1 MCIINISI
9 VNYKISII
17 YKEQF
22 MKKKSKGFLRKTV
35 IFLVMFIK
43 KIGDDDIFALGAQ
56 LAYYMVLS
64 FIPFL
69 MFLMTLV
76 GFSHLNSDA
85 VLNLLSNVMPTEAFN
100 LIQSTVIEIV
110 DREQTGL
117 LWISIALAIWVSSSG
132 FKAVIKG
139 LNKAYGVKE
148 NRSYIKLK
156 LISMIYTILLALIVI
171 ATLFLFVFGD
181 VIGDFFMKVLEH
193 PEFIYYIWNM
203 LRYVVVILIM
213 ILFFMFLYN
222 ATPCVRLGWLEV
234 IPGAVIT
241 TLGWISISYIFAY
254 YVNNFSNYSRLY
266 GSLGA
271 VFMFMTWMFIT
282 SMILILGGEIN
293 AVLAE
298 KNRLKD
304 L

>member
-1 MCIINISI
+1 
-9 VNYKISII
+9 
-17 YKEQF
+17 

-100 LIQSTVIEIV
+100 LIESTVIEIV

-148 NRSYIKLK
+148 TRSYIKLK

-193 PEFIYYIWNM
+193 PEFIYYIWNI

>member
-1 MCIINISI
+1 M
-9 VNYKISII
+9 
-17 YKEQF
+17 E
-22 MKKKSKGFLRKTV
+22 KKSKGFLRKTV

-148 NRSYIKLK
+148 TRSYIKLK

>member
-1 MCIINISI
+1 M
-9 VNYKISII
+9 
-17 YKEQF
+17 KE
-22 MKKKSKGFLRKTV
+22 KSKCFLRKTV

-85 VLNLLSNVMPTEAFN
+85 VLHLLSNVMPTEAFN

-110 DREQTGL
+110 DGEQTGL

-139 LNKAYGVKE
+139 LNKAYEVKE
-148 NRSYIKLK
+148 TRSYIKLK
-156 LISMIYTILLALIVI
+156 LISMVYTILLALIII

-181 VIGDFFMKVLEH
+181 VIGNFFIKVLDH
-193 PEFIYYIWNM
+193 PEFIYYVWNM
-203 LRYVVVILIM
+203 IRYVLVILIM

-241 TLGWISISYIFAY
+241 TLVWISISYIFAY

>member
-1 MCIINISI
+1 
-9 VNYKISII
+9 
-17 YKEQF
+17 

-76 GFSHLNSDA
+76 GFSHLNSDV

-148 NRSYIKLK
+148 TRSYIKLK

-193 PEFIYYIWNM
+193 PEFIYYIWNI

>member
-1 MCIINISI
+1 
-9 VNYKISII
+9 
-17 YKEQF
+17 

-148 NRSYIKLK
+148 TRSYIKLK

-213 ILFFMFLYN
+213 ILFFIFLYN

>member
-17 YKEQF
+17 YKEPF
-22 MKKKSKGFLRKTV
+22 IKKKSKGFLRKTV

-148 NRSYIKLK
+148 TRSYIKLK

-193 PEFIYYIWNM
+193 PEFIYYIWNI

>member
-1 MCIINISI
+1 
-9 VNYKISII
+9 
-17 YKEQF
+17 

-100 LIQSTVIEIV
+100 LIESTVIEIV

-148 NRSYIKLK
+148 TRSYIKLK

>member
-1 MCIINISI
+1 
-9 VNYKISII
+9 
-17 YKEQF
+17 

-148 NRSYIKLK
+148 TRSYIKLK

-181 VIGDFFMKVLEH
+181 VIGDFFMKVLDH

>member
-1 MCIINISI
+1 
-9 VNYKISII
+9 
-17 YKEQF
+17 

-148 NRSYIKLK
+148 TRSYIKLK

-181 VIGDFFMKVLEH
+181 VIGDFFIKVLEH

-293 AVLAE
+293 AVLTE

>member
-85 VLNLLSNVMPTEAFN
+85 VLNLFSNVMPTEAFN

-148 NRSYIKLK
+148 TRSYIKLK

>member
-1 MCIINISI
+1 
-9 VNYKISII
+9 
-17 YKEQF
+17 

-76 GFSHLNSDA
+76 GFSHLNSDV

-148 NRSYIKLK
+148 TRSYIKLK

>member
-1 MCIINISI
+1 
-9 VNYKISII
+9 
-17 YKEQF
+17 

-148 NRSYIKLK
+148 TRSYIKLK

-181 VIGDFFMKVLEH
+181 VIGDFFMKVLER
-193 PEFIYYIWNM
+193 PEFIYYIWNI

>member
-1 MCIINISI
+1 
-9 VNYKISII
+9 
-17 YKEQF
+17 

-69 MFLMTLV
+69 MFLMNLV
-76 GFSHLNSDA
+76 GFSHLNSDTI
-85 VLNLLSNVMPTEAFN
+85 LNLLSNVMPTEAFN

-110 DREQTGL
+110 DKEQTGL

-148 NRSYIKLK
+148 TRSYIKLK

-171 ATLFLFVFGD
+171 ATLLLFVFGD
-181 VIGDFFMKVLEH
+181 VIGDFFIKVLEH
-193 PEFIYYIWNM
+193 PEVIYYIWNM

-213 ILFFMFLYN
+213 VLFFMFLYN

>member
-148 NRSYIKLK
+148 TRSYIKLK

-181 VIGDFFMKVLEH
+181 VIGDFFIKVLEH

>member
-1 MCIINISI
+1 
-9 VNYKISII
+9 
-17 YKEQF
+17 

-156 LISMIYTILLALIVI
+156 LISMVYTILLALIVI
-171 ATLFLFVFGD
+171 ATLFLFVFVD

>member
-148 NRSYIKLK
+148 TRSYIKLK

-181 VIGDFFMKVLEH
+181 VIGDFFIKVLEH
-193 PEFIYYIWNM
+193 PEVIYYIWNM

-213 ILFFMFLYN
+213 VLFFMFLYN

>member
-1 MCIINISI
+1 
-9 VNYKISII
+9 
-17 YKEQF
+17 

-64 FIPFL
+64 FIPFF

-148 NRSYIKLK
+148 TRSYIKLK

-193 PEFIYYIWNM
+193 PEFIYYIWNI

>member
-1 MCIINISI
+1 
-9 VNYKISII
+9 
-17 YKEQF
+17 

-110 DREQTGL
+110 DKEQTGL

-148 NRSYIKLK
+148 TRSYIKLK

-193 PEFIYYIWNM
+193 PEFIYYIWNI

>member
-1 MCIINISI
+1 
-9 VNYKISII
+9 
-17 YKEQF
+17 
-22 MKKKSKGFLRKTV
+22 MKKKSKGFLRKIV

-148 NRSYIKLK
+148 TRSYIKLK

-181 VIGDFFMKVLEH
+181 VIGDFFIKVLEH

>member
-1 MCIINISI
+1 
-9 VNYKISII
+9 
-17 YKEQF
+17 

-193 PEFIYYIWNM
+193 PEVIYYIWNM

>member
-1 MCIINISI
+1 
-9 VNYKISII
+9 
-17 YKEQF
+17 

-117 LWISIALAIWVSSSG
+117 LWISIALAIWVSSSV

-148 NRSYIKLK
+148 TRSYIKLK

-193 PEFIYYIWNM
+193 PEFIYYIWNI

>member
-1 MCIINISI
+1 
-9 VNYKISII
+9 
-17 YKEQF
+17 
-22 MKKKSKGFLRKTV
+22 MKDKSRSFLRKTI
-35 IFLVMFIK
+35 IFLAMFVK
-43 KIGDDDIFALGAQ
+43 KIGEDDIFALGAQ
-56 LAYYMVLS
+56 LAYYMILS

-69 MFLMTLV
+69 MFLMTLI
-76 GFSHLNSDA
+76 GFSHLNSDY
-85 VLNLLSNVMPTEAFN
+85 VLHLLSNVMPNAAYD
-100 LIQSTVIEIV
+100 LIQSTVIEV
-110 DREQTGL
+110 VEREQTGL
-117 LWISIALAIWVSSSG
+117 LWISIGLAIWVSSSG

-148 NRSYIKLK
+148 TRSYIKLK
-156 LISMIYTILLALIVI
+156 LTSIIYTIFLALVII

-181 VIGDFFMKVLEH
+181 VIGNFFLRLFEH
-193 PEFIYYIWNM
+193 PEIIYFMWNI
-203 LRYVVVILIM
+203 LRYIIVIFIM

-234 IPGAVIT
+234 LPGASIT

-282 SMILILGGEIN
+282 SLILILGGEIN

-298 KNRLKD
+298 KSRLSE

>member
-1 MCIINISI
+1 
-9 VNYKISII
+9 
-17 YKEQF
+17 

-148 NRSYIKLK
+148 TRSYIELK

-193 PEFIYYIWNM
+193 PEFIYYIWNI

>member
-1 MCIINISI
+1 
-9 VNYKISII
+9 
-17 YKEQF
+17 

-148 NRSYIKLK
+148 TRSYIKLK

>member
-1 MCIINISI
+1 
-9 VNYKISII
+9 
-17 YKEQF
+17 
-22 MKKKSKGFLRKTV
+22 MKKKSKGFLRKNV

-76 GFSHLNSDA
+76 GFSRLNSDA

-148 NRSYIKLK
+148 TRSYIKLK

-181 VIGDFFMKVLEH
+181 VIGDFFIKVLEH

-234 IPGAVIT
+234 IPGAIIT

>member
-1 MCIINISI
+1 
-9 VNYKISII
+9 
-17 YKEQF
+17 
-22 MKKKSKGFLRKTV
+22 MKDKFRSFLRKIV
-35 IFLVMFIK
+35 IFTVMFIK
-43 KIGDDDIFALGAQ
+43 KIGEDDIFALGAQ
-56 LAYYMVLS
+56 LAYYMILS

-69 MFLMTLV
+69 MFLMTLI
-76 GFSHLNSDA
+76 GFSHLNSNY
-85 VLNLLSNVMPTEAFN
+85 VLQLLSNVMPTAAYD
-100 LIQSTVIEIV
+100 LIKSTVIEV
-110 DREQTGL
+110 VEREQTGL
-117 LWISIALAIWVSSSG
+117 LWISIGLAIWVSSSG
-132 FKAVIKG
+132 FNAVIKG

-148 NRSYIKLK
+148 TRSYIRLK
-156 LISMIYTILLALIVI
+156 ITSIVYTIFLALVII

-181 VIGDFFMKVLEH
+181 VIGDFLLRLLEH
-193 PEFIYYIWNM
+193 PEIIYFMWNI
-203 LRYVVVILIM
+203 LRYIIVIFIM

-234 IPGAVIT
+234 VPGASIT

-282 SMILILGGEIN
+282 SLILILGGEIN

-298 KNRLKD
+298 KSKISKL
-304 L
+304 

>member
-1 MCIINISI
+1 
-9 VNYKISII
+9 
-17 YKEQF
+17 
-22 MKKKSKGFLRKTV
+22 MKKKSKGFLRKNV

-148 NRSYIKLK
+148 TRSYIKLK

-181 VIGDFFMKVLEH
+181 VIGDFFIKVLEH

>member
-76 GFSHLNSDA
+76 GFSHLNSDV

-148 NRSYIKLK
+148 TRSYIKLK

-193 PEFIYYIWNM
+193 PEFIYYIWNI

>member
-1 MCIINISI
+1 
-9 VNYKISII
+9 
-17 YKEQF
+17 

-100 LIQSTVIEIV
+100 LIQITVIEIV

-148 NRSYIKLK
+148 TRSYIKLK

-193 PEFIYYIWNM
+193 PELIYYIWNI

>member
-1 MCIINISI
+1 
-9 VNYKISII
+9 
-17 YKEQF
+17 

-241 TLGWISISYIFAY
+241 TLVWISISYIFAY

>member
-1 MCIINISI
+1 
-9 VNYKISII
+9 
-17 YKEQF
+17 

-43 KIGDDDIFALGAQ
+43 KIGDDDIFALVAQ

-148 NRSYIKLK
+148 TRSYIKLK

-193 PEFIYYIWNM
+193 PEFIYYIWNI

>member
-1 MCIINISI
+1 
-9 VNYKISII
+9 
-17 YKEQF
+17 
-22 MKKKSKGFLRKTV
+22 MKKKSKGFLRKAV

-43 KIGDDDIFALGAQ
+43 KIGDDDVFALGAQ

-148 NRSYIKLK
+148 TRSYIKLK

-181 VIGDFFMKVLEH
+181 VIGDFFIKILEH

-282 SMILILGGEIN
+282 YMILILGGEIN

>member
-1 MCIINISI
+1 
-9 VNYKISII
+9 
-17 YKEQF
+17 

-85 VLNLLSNVMPTEAFN
+85 VLNLFSNVMPTEAFN

-148 NRSYIKLK
+148 TRSYIKLK

>member
-1 MCIINISI
+1 
-9 VNYKISII
+9 
-17 YKEQF
+17 

-148 NRSYIKLK
+148 TRSYIKLK

-193 PEFIYYIWNM
+193 PEFIYYIWNI

-271 VFMFMTWMFIT
+271 VFM

>member
-1 MCIINISI
+1 
-9 VNYKISII
+9 
-17 YKEQF
+17 

-85 VLNLLSNVMPTEAFN
+85 VLNLLNNVMPTEAFN

-148 NRSYIKLK
+148 TRSYIKLK

-193 PEFIYYIWNM
+193 PEFIYYIWNI

>member
-1 MCIINISI
+1 M
-9 VNYKISII
+9 
-17 YKEQF
+17 KE
-22 MKKKSKGFLRKTV
+22 KSRSFLRKTI
-35 IFLVMFIK
+35 IFLAMFIK
-43 KIGDDDIFALGAQ
+43 KIGEDDIFALGAQ
-56 LAYYMVLS
+56 LAYYMILS

-69 MFLMTLV
+69 MFLMTLI
-76 GFSHLNSDA
+76 GFSHLNSDY
-85 VLNLLSNVMPTEAFN
+85 VLHLLSNVMPTAAYD
-100 LIQSTVIEIV
+100 LIQSTVVEV
-110 DREQTGL
+110 VEGEQTGL
-117 LWISIALAIWVSSSG
+117 LWISIGLSVWVSSSG

-139 LNKAYGVKE
+139 LNKAYGAKE
-148 NRSYIKLK
+148 TRSYIRLK
-156 LISMIYTILLALIVI
+156 LTAIIYTIFLALLVI

-181 VIGDFFMKVLEH
+181 VIGNFLLKLFQHSEIIYFM
-193 PEFIYYIWNM
+193 WNI
-203 LRYVVVILIM
+203 LRYIVVIFVM

-234 IPGAVIT
+234 LPGASMT

-282 SMILILGGEIN
+282 SLILILGGEVN

-298 KNRLKD
+298 KSKIN
-304 L
+304 

>member
-1 MCIINISI
+1 
-9 VNYKISII
+9 
-17 YKEQF
+17 

-76 GFSHLNSDA
+76 GFSRLNSDA

-148 NRSYIKLK
+148 TRSYIKLK

-181 VIGDFFMKVLEH
+181 VIGDFFIKVLEH

>member
-1 MCIINISI
+1 
-9 VNYKISII
+9 
-17 YKEQF
+17 

-148 NRSYIKLK
+148 TRSYIKLK

-193 PEFIYYIWNM
+193 PEFIYYIWNI

-222 ATPCVRLGWLEV
+222 ATPCVRLGGLEV

>member
-1 MCIINISI
+1 M
-9 VNYKISII
+9 
-17 YKEQF
+17 KE
-22 MKKKSKGFLRKTV
+22 KSKGFLRKTI

-43 KIGDDDIFALGAQ
+43 KIGNDDIFALGAQ

-76 GFSHLNSDA
+76 GFSNLNSDT
-85 VLNLLSNVMPTEAFN
+85 VLNLLSNVMPREAFN

-117 LWISIALAIWVSSSG
+117 LWISIFLAVWVSSSG

-148 NRSYIKLK
+148 TRSYIKLK
-156 LISMIYTILLALIVI
+156 IISMIYTILLALIVI

-181 VIGDFFMKVLEH
+181 VIGNFLMKFLEH
-193 PEFIYYIWNM
+193 PEFIYYLWNM

-222 ATPCVRLGWLEV
+222 ATPCVRLGWIEV
-234 IPGAVIT
+234 VPGAIVT

-293 AVLAE
+293 AVVAQ
-298 KNRLKD
+298 KDRLRNFKSNK
-304 L
+304 

>member
-1 MCIINISI
+1 
-9 VNYKISII
+9 
-17 YKEQF
+17 

-69 MFLMTLV
+69 MFLMNLV
-76 GFSHLNSDA
+76 GFSHLNSDTI
-85 VLNLLSNVMPTEAFN
+85 LNLLSNVMPTEAFN

-148 NRSYIKLK
+148 TRSYIKLK

-181 VIGDFFMKVLEH
+181 VIGDFFIKVLEH
-193 PEFIYYIWNM
+193 PEVIYYIWNM

-213 ILFFMFLYN
+213 VLFFMFLYN